1 MQETFK
7 KESEDKMKKRIFSM
21 LLIAVMLMSAL
32 ASCTQ
37 IPQTLETPITS
48 APTSA
53 TPTPTD
59 IFGKYGLSE
68 APEHL
73 KNLDFNGEEIGIIM
87 SGGDKATRSI
97 VACEC
102 DCDYDNVYIRIRNGA
117 VEELLNVKF
126 DYKGTVG
133 MQGMISHMREY
144 IASPDT
150 SYDIVGVYRYF
161 DLGIAYDGDCMYALN
176 KIEEKDMYLR
186 PEADYWDTDAYDV
199 LALEGESYWITGD
212 LSRSWLSSIF
222 VSYVNKE
229 LWKNY
234 ENEIAAITGVEGDI
248 YDLVYSG
255 KWTID
260 LWCELNE
267 LVYVNNDGDETKVT
281 PEDQHGFIGNSA
293 ASNIN
298 NFIVD
303 GLFSGCHVT
312 FSKKDASG
320 ALVMDYNNKYLK
332 DYSAATNK
340 LFNESKS
347 CTIPYN
353 GDKTAWDVFADG
365 NSLMT
370 INTLSIVESGDTTL
384 KSGYYILPPPK
395 ANKSQADYATT
406 VGDSVNMFGIPTKTE
421 NLAAATATLE
431 ALGFYSRDI
440 ITEEVYS
447 RCLGTRYVNDGS
459 DKASEMLDFILSK
472 IYTDFLLANTG
483 NFYESVSWYLR
494 KNIGNTLVT
503 SEAAIKEVAW
513 GKYLN
518 SLFEPIGDVG
528 DLD

>member
-1 MQETFK
+1 M
-7 KESEDKMKKRIFSM
+7 
-21 LLIAVMLMSAL
+21 
-32 ASCTQ
+32 
-37 IPQTLETPITS
+37 
-48 APTSA
+48 
-53 TPTPTD
+53 
-59 IFGKYGLSE
+59 
-68 APEHL
+68 
-73 KNLDFNGEEIGIIM
+73 N
-87 SGGDKATRSI
+87 
-97 VACEC
+97 
-102 DCDYDNVYIRIRNGA
+102 
-117 VEELLNVKF
+117 
-126 DYKGTVG
+126 KG
-133 MQGMISHMREY
+133 
-144 IASPDT
+144 
-150 SYDIVGVYRYF
+150 
-161 DLGIAYDGDCMYALN
+161 
-176 KIEEKDMYLR
+176 
-186 PEADYWDTDAYDV
+186 
-199 LALEGESYWITGD
+199 
-212 LSRSWLSSIF
+212 
-222 VSYVNKE
+222 

-234 ENEIAAITGVEGDI
+234 ESEIAAITGVEGDI

-281 PEDQHGFIGNSA
+281 PEDQHGFIGNSS
-293 ASNIN
+293 ASDIN

-320 ALVMDYNNKYLK
+320 AVVMDYNNKYLK

-353 GDKTAWDVFADG
+353 GDKTAWDVFTDG

-384 KSGYYILPPPK
+384 KNGYYILPPPK
-395 ANKSQADYATT
+395 ANESQADYATT

-447 RCLGTRYVNDGS
+447 RCLETRYVNDGS
-459 DKASEMLDFILSK
+459 EKASEMLDFIRSK

-483 NFYESVSWYLR
+483 NLYESVSWYLR

-503 SEAAIKEVAW
+503 SEAATKEVAW
-513 GKYLN
+513 GKQLEHLWDCLKIK
-518 SLFEPIGDVG
+518 SCPFEDCES
-528 DLD
+528 